1 MSAERQ
7 LLTAFVAAELDPL
20 MEGRVDTDQYAYGL
34 AICENFIAIN
44 EGPLVKRPGFEY
56 ICDALPSASWLG
68 AFRFSV
74 TQEYAIEWS
83 ALKARYYTNG
93 GRIETAPG
101 VAYET
106 VTPYAAADAPRLS
119 LQQSFDRLYIDHG
132 SYPPGALARTSAITF
147 SHAATTLK
155 NGPFLD
161 DNSDE
166 AVTVTASGTAL
177 GASVTVT
184 ASSAIF
190 AAGDVGGQFRIEA
203 KDFSTIKAWEP
214 GMATV
219 VIGEVVRSDGK
230 AYTAETGGIT
240 GSIVPSHESGSEY
253 DGQGKTDVNAKGLYG
268 VKWAYRHDRY
278 GTLTITGFT
287 STTQVTATV
296 TRRLPDSVTS
306 VATWRWAHG
315 AFSATRGWPSLVL
328 HGFGRQI
335 HFKDLDVIGT
345 VVGDYGG
352 GQANF
357 ERTTSSGQTAA
368 DLGFRRTLDVADVPL
383 WALPDLRGLLVGTAT
398 REFTIGAVNTAAAVA
413 GDNIGTVKQ
422 SSYGSEPVFPVEAGT
437 DIASI
442 ERGGR
447 RIRWA
452 GYDFGRDRYIPLDLT
467 ASARHITKGGI
478 VQLALQ
484 RLPYAMLYA
493 VRADGQLVVHTI
505 SRLDL
510 KGFSRIVLANGAGSS
525 GAKALSAVSI
535 VGADGKTDELW
546 LLVERLRPSGLVRE
560 MWKQAKW
567 REIGDPAAE
576 QFFVDAGVR
585 TLAAG
590 GQTHFTGA
598 THLANQAIAVLANGG
613 VVPGIIVANDG
624 SFDLPPASVPAAPY
638 VLIFG
643 LPFTAEAVTLRAN
656 PATRGGTTQGLLK
669 RVRKVVLRLI
679 ETLGIKVGAVAS
691 DGSNGPLEELIDRP
705 GNAAM
710 DAAIPLFSGDTPGTI
725 EMDFDRDGR
734 VRFVS
739 DVPLAAIIPA
749 AILSLEVDPT
759 DA

>member
-7 LLTAFVAAELDPL
+7 LLSAFVGGEIDPL
-20 MEGRVDTDQYAYGL
+20 MAGRVDTDQYAYGL
-34 AICENFIAIN
+34 ALCENWIAIN

-56 ICDALPSASWLG
+56 ICASDPSASWLG

-74 TQEYAIEWS
+74 TQEYLIEWG
-83 ALKARYYTNG
+83 ALKARFYTNG
-93 GRIETAPG
+93 ARIETAPG

-106 VTPYAAADAPRLS
+106 VTPYAAADASRLS

-132 SYPPGALARTSAITF
+132 SYPPGALSRTSAITF
-147 SHAATTLK
+147 SHAVTTLK

-166 AVTVTASGTAL
+166 AVTVTTSGTAL

-184 ASSAIF
+184 ASAAIF
-190 AAGDVGGQFRIEA
+190 AAGDVGGQLRIEA

-219 VIGEVVRSDGK
+219 AIAEVVRSDGK
-230 AYTAETGGIT
+230 AYTAETAGTT

-253 DGQGKTDVNAKGLYG
+253 DGQGKTDVNAKGPYG

-287 STTQVTATV
+287 SATVVTATV
-296 TRRLPDSVTS
+296 TRRLPDSVAS
-306 VATWRWAHG
+306 VATHRWAHG
-315 AFSATRGWPSLVL
+315 AFSVTRGWPGLVL

-345 VVGDYGG
+345 VVGDFGG

-357 ERTTSSGQTAA
+357 QRTTSTGQTAA

-383 WALPDLRGLLVGTAT
+383 WAVADRRDLLVGTAT

-413 GDNIGTVKQ
+413 GDNIGAVPQ
-422 SSYGSEPVFPVEAGT
+422 SFYGSEPVFPLQAGT
-437 DIASI
+437 DVVSI

-467 ASARHITKGGI
+467 ASARHITKSGI
-478 VQLALQ
+478 IQLALQ

-493 VRADGQLVVHTI
+493 VRADGQLVVHTV

-510 KGFSRIVLANGAGSS
+510 KGFSRIKLANGAG
-525 GAKALSAVSI
+525 GAQALSAVSI
-535 VGADGKTDELW
+535 VGQDGKTDELW
-546 LLVERLRPSGLVRE
+546 LLVERTRPSGVVRE
-560 MWKQAKW
+560 IWKQAAW
-567 REIGDPAAE
+567 REIGDAAEE
-576 QFFVDAGVR
+576 QFFVDGGWRISAASGQASFSGV
-585 TLAAG
+585 
-590 GQTHFTGA
+590 
-598 THLANQAIAVLANGG
+598 THLAGQAIAVLANGA
-613 VVPGIIVANDG
+613 VVTGITVANDG

-638 VLIFG
+638 VLIIG
-643 LPFTAEAVTLRAN
+643 LAFTAEAVTLRAN

-679 ETLGIKVGAVAS
+679 ETLGIKVGSVES
-691 DGSNGPLEELIDRP
+691 DGSYGPLEELIDRP

-710 DAAIPLFSGDTPGTI
+710 DAPIPLFTGDAPGPV
-725 EMDFDRDGR
+725 EMEIDRDGR

-739 DVPLAAIIPA
+739 DLPLAAIIPA
-749 AILSLEVDPT
+749 AILSLEVDPA
-759 DA
+759 DV